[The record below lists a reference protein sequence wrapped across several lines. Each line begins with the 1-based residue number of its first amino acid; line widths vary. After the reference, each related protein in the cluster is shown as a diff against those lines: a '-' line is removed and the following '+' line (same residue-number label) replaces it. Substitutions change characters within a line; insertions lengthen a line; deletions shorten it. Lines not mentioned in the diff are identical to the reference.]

1 MSGNGQRQGGQFRA
15 GNMDMNKPFPAIYTD
30 FSFQD
35 SKGSTIY
42 DYGYTVLCTVLV
54 GSGAIFVDITVYF
67 MLALVKKLIQKYLI
81 TEEMHFVIDL
91 LFGAINL
98 SVTAWLAY
106 FVDGRLR
113 IFWAKRKYGLNNSFS
128 FIDNE

>member
-1 MSGNGQRQGGQFRA
+1 MSRNEQKQSGCTGK
-15 GNMDMNKPFPAIYTD
+15 MDENKPFPVMYTD
-30 FSFQD
+30 LAFQED
-35 SKGSTIY
+35 KGSTIY
-42 DYGYTVLCTVLV
+42 DYGYTMFCTVLV

-67 MLALVKKLIQKYLI
+67 MLALVKKLIQRYLI
-81 TEEMHFVIDL
+81 TEDMHFVIDL
-91 LFGAINL
+91 LFGVINL

-128 FIDNE
+128 FVDNEVQ